1 MSRTRDG
8 AGRVEGPG
16 GVRHVEQEGKSGAR
30 SRRHAR
36 THKWRAPT
44 HAQHLPSHA
53 RKDGHVRWWGGKRL
67 PVGLMALL
75 PEKVAWSLIPLCAI
89 KIKRASVRN
98 K

>member
-16 GVRHVEQEGKSGAR
+16 GVRAVRHVEQEGKSGAC

-44 HAQHLPSHA
+44 HAQHPPSHA

-75 PEKVAWSLIPLCAI
+75 PEKLGV
-89 KIKRASVRN
+89 
-98 K
+98 

>member
-16 GVRHVEQEGKSGAR
+16 GVRRVEQEGKSGAR

-44 HAQHLPSHA
+44 HAQHPPSHA

-75 PEKVAWSLIPLCAI
+75 PEKVGWSLIPLCAI